1 MSTAPCYAMSPVMH
15 RPGQHKI
22 EKYGGAAPEPPL
34 CIVPDITRPEK
45 YGGAA
50 PEPPRAASQALPGP
64 ALRGPLAAG
73 ASCGQLSQQRVNL
86 IVTKIEK

>member
-1 MSTAPCYAMSPVMH
+1 MRCPLSCIVPD
-15 RPGQHKI
+15 QHKI

-34 CIVPDITRPEK
+34 CIVRPGHHKTEK

-50 PEPPRAASQALPGP
+50 PEPPRAASRALPGP

-73 ASCGQLSQQRVNL
+73 ASYGQLSQQRVNV

>member
-1 MSTAPCYAMSPVMH
+1 MRCPLSCIVPD
-15 RPGQHKI
+15 QHKI
-22 EKYGGAAPEPPL
+22 EKYGGLL

-50 PEPPRAASQALPGP
+50 PEPPRAASRALPGP

-73 ASCGQLSQQRVNL
+73 ASCGQLSQQRVNV
-86 IVTKIEK
+86 IVTKIKK

>member
-15 RPGQHKI
+15 RPKI
-22 EKYGGAAPEPPL
+22 EKYGSASPEPPL
-34 CIVPDITRPEK
+34 SIVRPGHHKTEK

-50 PEPPRAASQALPGP
+50 PEPPRAASRALPGP

-73 ASCGQLSQQRVNL
+73 ASCGQLSQQRVNV

>member
-15 RPGQHKI
+15 RPKI
-22 EKYGGAAPEPPL
+22 EKYGSASPEPPL
-34 CIVPDITRPEK
+34 CIVRPGHHKTEK
-45 YGGAA
+45 YGGVA
-50 PEPPRAASQALPGP
+50 PEPPRAASRALPGP

-73 ASCGQLSQQRVNL
+73 ASCGQLSQQRVNM